1 MNHERRED
9 LSMRRSTA
17 LLAVIALAL
26 AAGCSTLKTSA
37 DWSKSADFSKYK
49 TWGWK
54 DDGSIKNDII
64 VRRIQNLLAAELGK
78 KGLTRSDDNPD
89 LWVAVHGRLSK
100 ETQINYYNSGWGYGW
115 GGGWY
120 GGGMGMTT
128 ATVQEI
134 PVGTLVVDLVDAR
147 QKELVWRGT
156 ASDTLKPER
165 TPQEREKALGEALA
179 KLFEHYPPAPTK

>member
-1 MNHERRED
+1 MKRN
-9 LSMRRSTA
+9 LA
-17 LLAVIALAL
+17 LLAVAVLAL
-26 AAGCSTLKTSA
+26 AVACSTLQTSA
-37 DWSKSADFSKYK
+37 DWDKTANFSNYK

-54 DDGSIKNDII
+54 DDGSIKNDI
-64 VRRIQNLLAAELGK
+64 VKRRIQTLLASELGK

-89 LWVAVHGRLSK
+89 LWVAVHGRMSK

-115 GGGWY
+115 HGGWY
-120 GGGMGMTT
+120 GGGMGVST

-134 PVGTLVVDLVDAR
+134 PVGTLVVDLVDSR

-165 TPQEREKALGEALA
+165 SPEEKEKALGEALA
-179 KLFEHYPPAPTK
+179 KLFEKYPPPAK